1 MMLDWVA
8 APPAERRLLPGGRL
22 QGPTPYVIAIM
33 MFVMVVIAAAGLAL
47 ANAAGMVAEG
57 VENRYSVQIANGA
70 AKAPLAVAALNG
82 APGVAAVSP
91 VPEAEM
97 RATLERWLGPAGA
110 QSDLPLPALVD
121 VDLQPGAS
129 PAAIAARV
137 EQAVPGARFVA
148 HSAMLGPMLRALRSL
163 TWLAFALVMLIAL
176 ATAAAVVLAARGA
189 LDTNRPTIEVMHG
202 VGATDDQIARLFQ
215 RRIALDS
222 LTGGL
227 AGAAAA
233 GLVLLLVAGGRA
245 VWFDDLAGGPLLD
258 GGDILLLAALPLLG
272 AVVATLVARLAV
284 LRALRESL

>member
-8 APPAERRLLPGGRL
+8 ASPAERRLLPGGRL

-33 MFVMVVIAAAGLAL
+33 MFVMVVIAAAGLSL
-47 ANAAGMVAEG
+47 ANAAAMVAKG

-70 AKAPLAVAALNG
+70 ALAPRAEAALKD
-82 APGVAAVSP
+82 APGVAAVRP

-97 RATLERWLGPAGA
+97 RDTLERWLGPAGA
-110 QSDLPLPALVD
+110 QADLPLPALID
-121 VDLQPGAS
+121 VDLKPGAS
-129 PAAIAARV
+129 PKAIAARV

-163 TWLAFALVMLIAL
+163 TWLAFALVVLIAI

-189 LDTNRPTIEVMHG
+189 LDTNRATIEVMHG

-215 RRIALDS
+215 RKIALES

-227 AGAAAA
+227 AGAGAA
-233 GLVLLLVAGGRA
+233 GIILLLIAGGRA

-258 GGDILLLAALPLLG
+258 AGDLLFLAALPLIG
-272 AVVATLVARLAV
+272 AAVATVVARLAV

>member
-1 MMLDWVA
+1 MMLDWVSA
-8 APPAERRLLPGGRL
+8 STAERRLLPGGRL

-33 MFVMVVIAAAGLAL
+33 MFVMVVIAAAGLSL
-47 ANAAGMVAEG
+47 ANAAGMVAKG
-57 VENRYSVQIANGA
+57 VENRYSVQIADGA
-70 AKAPLAVAALNG
+70 GKAPLAVAALKG
-82 APGVAAVSP
+82 APGVAAVRP

-97 RATLERWLGPAGA
+97 RETLQRWLGPAGA
-110 QSDLPLPALVD
+110 EADLPLPALID
-121 VDLQPGAS
+121 VDLRPGAS
-129 PAAIAARV
+129 PKAIAARV

-148 HSAMLGPMLRALRSL
+148 HSAMLAPMLRALRSL
-163 TWLAFALVMLIAL
+163 TWLAFALVILIAL

-189 LDTNRPTIEVMHG
+189 LDTNRSTIAVMHG
-202 VGATDDQIARLFQ
+202 VGATDDQVARLFQ
-215 RRIALDS
+215 RKIALDS

-258 GGDILLLAALPLLG
+258 FGDLLFLGALPLIG
-272 AVVATLVARLAV
+272 TIVATLVARLAV

>member
-8 APPAERRLLPGGRL
+8 ASPAERRLLPGGRL

-33 MFVMVVIAAAGLAL
+33 MFVMVVIAAAGLSL
-47 ANAAGMVAEG
+47 ANAAAMVAKG

-70 AKAPLAVAALNG
+70 ALAPRAEAALKD
-82 APGVAAVSP
+82 APGVAAVRP

-97 RATLERWLGPAGA
+97 RDTLERWLGPAGA
-110 QSDLPLPALVD
+110 QADLPLPALID
-121 VDLQPGAS
+121 VDLKPGAS
-129 PAAIAARV
+129 PKAIAARV

-163 TWLAFALVMLIAL
+163 TWLAFALVVLIAI

-189 LDTNRPTIEVMHG
+189 LDTNRATIEVMHG

-215 RRIALDS
+215 RKIALDS

-227 AGAAAA
+227 AGAGAA
-233 GLVLLLVAGGRA
+233 GIILLLIAGGRA

-258 GGDILLLAALPLLG
+258 AGDLLFLAALPLIG
-272 AVVATLVARLAV
+272 AAVATVVARLAV
-284 LRALRESL
+284 LRALRENL